1 MHEELQRGDA
11 ARLCALRAAQ
21 ADRFYAMRDA
31 VTEGLCNAHAI
42 YSTRWHSCVREAADR
57 DLRREPLPSHSQRC
71 DPSRPPEASAE
82 GGVRHGC
89 PLATAPFA
97 HSVDAYSSREFL
109 RRLTTA
115 GTTRRHPVVR
125 VSNYTRRGLTAS
137 ASALNAQMCS
147 IEQRGCPADRAAKPP
162 TPATIALLDG
172 EVVPPEAPAI
182 VAANRAAAKSVFI
195 VGASRGV
202 GLALAKVYMASGYKV
217 LATTRTPHAPGELG
231 KLAGVTLHELDVQR
245 PEHIA
250 ALRAQARSGTLP
262 SVGTLV
268 YSAGIKGSNLT
279 QVMHVNTHA
288 PFAIFDALLPA
299 LLRAPPGERRLS
311 LITSD
316 RGSATLNRKLSR
328 KRQRYPYTVSKQ
340 AATARFVKEEPAW
353 RAQGVTAL
361 VMSPGYVKTAIN
373 GGWGDL
379 TPVESAL
386 SIMRVLE
393 GARLVADAG
402 KFLDYDGTTIPW

>member
-1 MHEELQRGDA
+1 
-11 ARLCALRAAQ
+11 
-21 ADRFYAMRDA
+21 MRDA
-31 VTEGLCNAHAI
+31 VNEGLCNAHAI
-42 YSTRWHSCVREAADR
+42 YSTRWYSCVREAAGR
-57 DLRREPLPSHSQRC
+57 DLRREPLPSRSQRC
-71 DPSRPPEASAE
+71 DPSRPPEASVE
-82 GGVRHGC
+82 GSARHGC

-115 GTTRRHPVVR
+115 DTTRRRPVMR
-125 VSNYTRRGLTAS
+125 MSNYTRCGLTAS
-137 ASALNAQMCS
+137 AAALNASKCS
-147 IEQRGCPADRAAKPP
+147 IEQRGCPANRAAKPP

-172 EVVPPEAPAI
+172 EVVLPEAPAI
-182 VAANRAAAKSVFI
+182 VTANRAAARSVFI

-202 GLALAKVYMASGYKV
+202 GLALAKVYTASGYKV

-231 KLAGVTLHELDVQR
+231 KLADVTLHELDVQR

-250 ALRAQARSGTLP
+250 ALRAQAWNGTLP

-268 YSAGIKGSNLT
+268 YSAGIKGGNLT

-299 LLRAPPGERRLS
+299 LLRAPPGERKLS
-311 LITSD
+311 LITSH

-340 AATARFVKEEPAW
+340 AATARFVKEEPVW

-361 VMSPGYVKTAIN
+361 VMSPGYVKTVIN

-393 GARLVADAG
+393 GARLAADAG

>member
-1 MHEELQRGDA
+1 VEGDA
-11 ARLCALRAAQ
+11 
-21 ADRFYAMRDA
+21 
-31 VTEGLCNAHAI
+31 
-42 YSTRWHSCVREAADR
+42 
-57 DLRREPLPSHSQRC
+57 RR
-71 DPSRPPEASAE
+71 
-82 GGVRHGC
+82 GC

-115 GTTRRHPVVR
+115 GTTRRHPVMR
-125 VSNYTRRGLTAS
+125 VSNTRRGLA
-137 ASALNAQMCS
+137 ASALALNATKCS
-147 IEQRGCPADRAAKPP
+147 VEQRDCPADRAAKPP

-182 VAANRAAAKSVFI
+182 VAANRAAARSVFI

-202 GLALAKVYMASGYKV
+202 GLALAKVYTASGYKV
-217 LATTRTPHAPGELG
+217 LATTRTPHAPGEIG

-250 ALRAQARSGTLP
+250 ALRAQARNGTLL

-268 YSAGIKGSNLT
+268 YVAGIKGSNLT
-279 QVMHVNTHA
+279 RVMHVNTHA

-311 LITSD
+311 LITSH

-328 KRQRYPYTVSKQ
+328 KRQHYPYTISKQ
-340 AATARFVKEEPAW
+340 EATARFVKEEPAW

-393 GARLVADAG
+393 GARLAADAG